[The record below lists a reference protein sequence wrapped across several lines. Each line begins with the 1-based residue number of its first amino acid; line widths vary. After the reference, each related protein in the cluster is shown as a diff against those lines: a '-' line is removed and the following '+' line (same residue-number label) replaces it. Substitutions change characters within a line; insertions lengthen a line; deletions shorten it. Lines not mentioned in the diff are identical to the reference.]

1 MTTIHPTCSRACYD
15 ERSACP
21 TLAPLFDLDDPI
33 NQAVYE
39 LKYQALRREAAGRD
53 DDDTGEDA

>member
-1 MTTIHPTCSRACYD
+1 MTAIHPTCSRACYD
-15 ERSACP
+15 ERGACP
-21 TLAPLFDLDDPI
+21 ILAPLLDLDDPI

-39 LKYQALRREAAGRD
+39 LKYQTLRQREQTD